1 MTLQRTEKDAFITE
15 TMVTLVRFGD
25 FLLTVESSLQSMKES
40 GLQEI
45 ARVFGSGGRL
55 DSKEAK
61 RLFNAHRKR
70 YDRDMSRILRY
81 SAVTSL
87 YTLLETTAR
96 RFIEDFDKTYPGKRL
111 FKLIVK
117 KHPRDGFVKNLRQ
130 WLELTPSP
138 VILRRPRIWAQLDD
152 LRVIR
157 NCITHLNGDL
167 KLEADHTRA
176 TRCREAVRRTRK
188 IRFDATDTLVLDDV
202 FSFEGCEKL
211 QAFFRLLFQAAGYG
225 MALPPGYV
233 ESLSKN
239 FAGFEKEI
247 AEGIEAYEARQTIN
261 LGGSL

>member
-1 MTLQRTEKDAFITE
+1 MALQRIEKDAFFTE
-15 TMVTLVRFGD
+15 TMVTLARFAD
-25 FLLTVESSLQSMKES
+25 FLLTVESSLQTLKES

-45 ARVFGSGGRL
+45 ARLFGSGGCL
-55 DSKEAK
+55 VSGNAK

-70 YDRDMSRILRY
+70 YDRDMGRILRY

-96 RFIEDFDKTYPGKRL
+96 RFIDDFDQTHPGKRA
-111 FKLIVK
+111 FRIIVE
-117 KHPRDGFVKNLRQ
+117 KHSRDGFVKNLRH
-130 WLELTPSP
+130 WLELTPAP
-138 VILRRPRIWAQLDD
+138 VILRRPRIWSLLDD

-167 KLEADHTRA
+167 NLESDRKRVA
-176 TRCREAVRRTRK
+176 RCREVVRRTRK
-188 IRFDATDTLVLDDV
+188 IRFDTTDTLVLDEG
-202 FSFEGCEKL
+202 FSFEVCEKL
-211 QAFFRLLFQAAGYG
+211 HAFFRLLFQAAGYG
-225 MALPPGYV
+225 MALPPGFV

-261 LGGSL
+261 LGGLL

>member
-1 MTLQRTEKDAFITE
+1 MALQRIEKSVFITE

-25 FLLTVESSLQSMKES
+25 FLQTVESSLQSLKES

-55 DSKEAK
+55 DSREAK

-96 RFIEDFDKTYPGKRL
+96 RFIDDFDKTYPGKRP
-111 FKLIVK
+111 FNLIFR
-117 KHPRDGFVKNLRQ
+117 KHLHDGFVQNLRQ

-138 VILRRPRIWAQLDD
+138 VVLRHPRIWSQLDD
-152 LRVIR
+152 LRIIR

-167 KLEADHTRA
+167 TLEANHTRV

-188 IRFDATDTLVLDDV
+188 IRFDATDILVLDDV
-202 FSFEGCEKL
+202 FSFEVCEKL

-225 MALPPGYV
+225 MPLPPGYV

-247 AEGIEAYEARQTIN
+247 AEGIEAYETRQTTN

>member
-1 MTLQRTEKDAFITE
+1 M
-15 TMVTLVRFGD
+15 
-25 FLLTVESSLQSMKES
+25 
-40 GLQEI
+40 
-45 ARVFGSGGRL
+45 
-55 DSKEAK
+55 
-61 RLFNAHRKR
+61 
-70 YDRDMSRILRY
+70 
-81 SAVTSL
+81 
-87 YTLLETTAR
+87 LETTAR
-96 RFIEDFDKTYPGKRL
+96 RFIDDFDKPYPGKRL
-111 FKLIVK
+111 FRFIVK

-157 NCITHLNGDL
+157 NCITHVNGDL
-167 KLEADHTRA
+167 ELEPNHTRA

-188 IRFDATDTLVLDDV
+188 IRFDSTDILVLDDV
-202 FSFEGCEKL
+202 FSFEVCEKL

-225 MALPPGYV
+225 LALPPGYV